1 MCVSWTATGFVP
13 SSRCIL
19 SPRFISS
26 WRCWILVI
34 SHGRRC
40 LSCRSLKRVH
50 SKVWDLSS
58 DFQFNLYALSTFQ
71 FNCITSTNT
80 CWTRKWWKRKFAL
93 PINVQTCLPKH
104 CLVMLSDICV
114 GNTKLPQ
121 LPCVRGGMSRQE
133 QQERILAH
141 RLETFNVNLAH
152 SFAKHLSW
160 TYYSWWNL

>member
-1 MCVSWTATGFVP
+1 MCISWTATGFVP

-93 PINVQTCLPKH
+93 PINVQTCLPKPH
-104 CLVMLSDICV
+104 LVMHFDVCEVRSADGKPLWGSVMNMLFMMEFINSREFPLSQFCLCEAGD
-114 GNTKLPQ
+114 
-121 LPCVRGGMSRQE
+121 
-133 QQERILAH
+133 
-141 RLETFNVNLAH
+141 ETSNPE
-152 SFAKHLSW
+152 
-160 TYYSWWNL
+160 